1 MRARDRGE
9 SPAGRSGGVVDE
21 ACRCFGLGRGRYFAV
36 LCLPQ
41 PAVPGHRWLHTAR
54 DRADADLFLRDT
66 TTKEF
71 PGAMPRVACLAGLAA
86 LRAAFLEQVSDP
98 PHAVSPFLSLLPA
111 ERAAGDCNSRAHC
124 GVCTGNARTF
134 VELPIQRMRSRWRR
148 WLEVVPIGSASAR
161 ADKPLAG

>member
-54 DRADADLFLRDT
+54 DRADADLLLRDT

-86 LRAAFLEQVSDP
+86 LRAAFLEHVSDP

-134 VELPIQRMRSRWRR
+134 VELPIQRMRSRWMR

-161 ADKPLAG
+161 ADKALAG